1 MGASAFWDLTPREWG
16 LIQAAHFEAKK
27 EELLMWA
34 AIRCDLTAPYL
45 AKGKKIDPWK
55 FLDPWWKNTTQAAA
69 KAEMTADM
77 WLMLA
82 QKMGWQVEE
91 LSDG

>member
-55 FLDPWWKNTTQAAA
+55 FLDPWWKNTTHGGKQVFNSAA
-69 KAEMTADM
+69 
-77 WLMLA
+77 WLILA

-91 LSDG
+91 LDG